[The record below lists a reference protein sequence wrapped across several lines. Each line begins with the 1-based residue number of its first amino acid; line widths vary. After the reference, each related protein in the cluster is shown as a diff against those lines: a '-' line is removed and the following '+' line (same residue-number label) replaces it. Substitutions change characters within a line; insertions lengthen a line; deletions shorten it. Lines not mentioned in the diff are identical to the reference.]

1 MISLII
7 HSCVTFR
14 HRRAGLHSKPLA
26 AGAATTPSAP
36 HNPNYAP
43 APQQQPQTY
52 SAPYGQPPMGQV
64 PPQQGYY
71 VPQQQQQQQY
81 YAPAPSH
88 GTPQGSPIVSPG
100 SVSKT
105 SSPQPQPAYAA
116 YQPPHDGS
124 HEVAGYPPQGN
135 PTNQ

>member
-1 MISLII
+1 MGLLPPPPARRTTPTTPRRLSSSPRHTPLPTDSLPWA
-7 HSCVTFR
+7 R
-14 HRRAGLHSKPLA
+14 LPLSK
-26 AGAATTPSAP
+26 ATTSL
-36 HNPNYAP
+36 NSSS
-43 APQQQPQTY
+43 T
-52 SAPYGQPPMGQV
+52 
-64 PPQQGYY
+64 
-71 VPQQQQQQQY
+71 
-81 YAPAPSH
+81 
-88 GTPQGSPIVSPG
+88 TPQGSPIVSPG